1 MPVHPSVHVI
11 RRRVAPVAM
20 VPAVA
25 LGLGMLAGCSAG
37 GSTASSIKPGPPVV
51 VQAAAGGSAP
61 VAVPLG
67 RTVTASAE
75 GRAEGAPDL
84 LTVSLGV
91 QTRNHTA
98 QGALADNSTKAQAL
112 IAKLKGDGVADKD
125 IQTAQLQVSPE
136 YTGGGPGVAPTVT
149 GYVVNNVVTAKLR
162 KLDRAGSLIDDA
174 VGAAGND
181 ARVNTIGYSIDDDG
195 ALLASAR
202 ADAVRQAQVR
212 ARAMA
217 QAAGVTLGAV
227 RAITDVSPPQI
238 QPMYLGAAGGAAGV
252 TSNAAPP
259 LQPGTQR
266 LTVSVVV
273 VFDLG

>member
-1 MPVHPSVHVI
+1 M
-11 RRRVAPVAM
+11 A
-20 VPAVA
+20 
-25 LGLGMLAGCSAG
+25 
-37 GSTASSIKPGPPVV
+37 
-51 VQAAAGGSAP
+51 VQAEAGVPTP

-67 RTVTASAE
+67 HTVTASAE

-125 IQTAQLQVSPE
+125 IQTAQLQVNPE

-149 GYVVNNVVTAKLR
+149 GYVVNNIVTAKLR
-162 KLDRAGSLIDDA
+162 KLERAGSLIDDA
-174 VGAAGND
+174 VAAAGND

-195 ALLASAR
+195 ALLANAR

-212 ARAMA
+212 AKAMA
-217 QAAGVTLGAV
+217 QAAGVTLGPV
-227 RAITDVSPPQI
+227 RAITDVSQPQI
-238 QPMYLGAAGGAAGV
+238 QPMYFGAAGAAAGV
-252 TSNAAPP
+252 ANSSAPP

-266 LTVSVVV
+266 LTVSVLV
-273 VFDLG
+273 VFDLA

>member
-1 MPVHPSVHVI
+1 
-11 RRRVAPVAM
+11 M

-25 LGLGMLAGCSAG
+25 LGLVVLAGCSAG
-37 GSTASSIKPGPPVV
+37 GSTASSITPGPPVV

-98 QGALADNSTKAQAL
+98 HGALADNSTKAQAL
-112 IAKLKGDGVADKD
+112 MARLKGDGVADKD
-125 IQTAQLQVSPE
+125 IQTTQLQVSPE
-136 YTGGGPGVAPTVT
+136 YTGGGPGVASTVT

-181 ARVNTIGYSIDDDG
+181 ARVNTIGYSFDDVG

-202 ADAVRQAQVR
+202 VDAVRQAQVR

-217 QAAGVTLGAV
+217 QAAGVALGAV
-227 RAITDVSPPQI
+227 RAITDVSQPPV
-238 QPMYLGAAGGAAGV
+238 QPMYRGAAGGAAGV
-252 TSNAAPP
+252 NSNAAAP